1 MNNQTERFLT
11 FCSEKMVTEEG
22 FYYCFND
29 TGIEYLPEDAELWLT
44 LTFDGDIKA
53 EYAQS
58 KYTSKELK
66 SSKTFS
72 GEARITEI
80 IAWLKKQIK

>member
-22 FYYCFND
+22 FYYCFNG

-58 KYTSKELK
+58 KYTSKEFK
-66 SSKTFS
+66 ATKTFP
-72 GEARITEI
+72 EDVKVTEI
-80 IAWLKKQIK
+80 IKWLKSKIK